1 MLKLLLDC
9 YVSHNR
15 KALTLANIWLVV
27 GCVLVFGPRKVSS
40 FLSGVVKGI
49 NKAIIKQ

>member
-9 YVSHNR
+9 CVFRYR

-40 FLSGVVKGI
+40 FLAGVVKRI
-49 NKAIIKQ
+49 SKAVVKQ